1 MASLRK
7 LGIDQVRLE
16 GKKVLIRIDLNVEM
30 RNGHVT
36 NWRRSPHLRYSV
48 FHRTHIS
55 CRLVEGV
62 PTIKYVLEKGA
73 AVILISHIG
82 RPNGRFVPHLSLRP
96 FASKL
101 AKRLHRPVE
110 FLPDCVGRYSP

>member
-7 LGIDQVRLE
+7 LGIDQVRLQ

-30 RNGHVT
+30 RNGHVVS
-36 NWRRSPHLRYSV
+36 WRRLD
-48 FHRTHIS
+48 
-55 CRLVEGV
+55 EGV

-82 RPNGRFVPHLSLRP
+82 RPNGRFVSHLSLQSFGP
-96 FASKL
+96 IL
-101 AKRLHRPVE
+101 AKRLQRHVE
-110 FLPDCVGRYSP
+110 FLPDCVGRFSFQSLSFSYLLFQTYFST